1 MPPSRLILI
10 WGLIS
15 FVLIILGIIL
25 GPIPLIID
33 PANAFARWVASL
45 LPLARSAL
53 LIARGAVPITK
64 AALMHRSARHSG
76 PSPDGSGQPD

>member
-15 FVLIILGIIL
+15 FVLIVL

-33 PANAFARWVASL
+33 PADAFARWVEIL
-45 LPLARSAL
+45 LPLAGSAL
-53 LIARGAVPITK
+53 LIARGAVLITK
-64 AALMHRSARHSG
+64 AVLMHRSARHSG
-76 PSPDGSGQPD
+76 PSPDGSGQPDKWKP